1 MPRKSSK
8 GPRIDMHTHVALPE
22 VLELARRVKV
32 RGSGPGKQ
40 NWIPAGSS
48 REHDRQAKAVAKK
61 LVEPKARLKDMDA
74 MRVDIQV
81 VSMNLP
87 TPAYWADGATGRRI
101 ARACNEGIADFVAKV
116 PDRFIGIGAVPLQ
129 DVNRSV
135 RELKYAVNELGLRG
149 VTIPSNI
156 RTRDLGE
163 PRFRKFWAKAE
174 ELDVPVFIHPRGFT
188 HDDRL
193 RKYFL
198 WNTVGQP
205 LEEALVMASLVYE
218 GVMDDYPNLKVVVA
232 HGGGYLPYY
241 PGRGDKAFDSR
252 PETRANIDRKPSDY
266 LKRFYFDSV
275 IFDREMLRTL
285 VKRAGDTHVMMGT
298 DYPRGEIETD
308 PVGFVSRTSG
318 LSASSKERIM
328 SGNAAKLFGIE
339 LT

>member
-22 VLELARRVKV
+22 VLEMARKVKV

-48 REHDRQAKAVAKK
+48 REHNRQAKAVAKT

-81 VSMNLP
+81 IGMNLP

-101 ARACNEGIADFVAKV
+101 ARACNEGIAEFVSKV

-135 RELKYAVNELGLRG
+135 RELHYAVNELGLRG

-328 SGNAAKLFGIE
+328 SGNAAKLFGIGI
-339 LT
+339 

>member
-1 MPRKSSK
+1 
-8 GPRIDMHTHVALPE
+8 MHTHVALPV
-22 VLELARRVKV
+22 VLEMARKVKV
-32 RGSGPGKQ
+32 RGTGPGKQ

-48 REHDRQAKAVAKK
+48 REHDRQARAVAKK
-61 LVEPKARLKDMDA
+61 LVQPKARLADMDA

-81 VSMNLP
+81 ISMNLP

-101 ARACNEGIADFVAKV
+101 ARACNEGIAEFVAKA

-129 DVNRSV
+129 DVSRSV
-135 RELKYAVNELGLRG
+135 RELSYAVNRLGLRG
-149 VTIPSNI
+149 VAIPSNI

-218 GVMDDYPNLKVVVA
+218 GVMDDYPDLKVVVA

-252 PETRANIDRKPSDY
+252 PETRVNIDRKPSDY

-328 SGNAAKLFGIE
+328 SGNAARLFGIE
-339 LT
+339 IT

>member
-1 MPRKSSK
+1 
-8 GPRIDMHTHVALPE
+8 MHTHVALPE
-22 VLELARRVKV
+22 VLEMARKVKV
-32 RGSGPGKQ
+32 RGTGPGKQ

-61 LVEPKARLKDMDA
+61 LVEPKARLEDMDA
-74 MRVDIQV
+74 MGVDIQV
-81 VSMNLP
+81 ISMNLP
-87 TPAYWADGATGRRI
+87 TPAYWADGATGQRI
-101 ARACNEGIADFVAKV
+101 ARACNEGIAEFAAKA

-135 RELKYAVNELGLRG
+135 RELKHAVNRLGLRG
-149 VTIPSNI
+149 VTVPSNI

-218 GVMDDYPNLKVVVA
+218 GVMDDYPDLKVVVA

-275 IFDREMLRTL
+275 IFDRDMLRTL

-328 SGNAAKLFGIE
+328 SGNAAKLFGIGI
-339 LT
+339 

>member
-1 MPRKSSK
+1 
-8 GPRIDMHTHVALPE
+8 MHTHVALPE
-22 VLELARRVKV
+22 VLEMARKVKV

-61 LVEPKARLKDMDA
+61 LVEPKARLADMKA
-74 MRVDIQV
+74 MGVDIQV
-81 VSMNLP
+81 ISMNLP
-87 TPAYWADGATGRRI
+87 TPAYWADGATGQRI
-101 ARACNEGIADFVAKV
+101 ARACNEGIAEFVAKA

-135 RELKYAVNELGLRG
+135 RELNYAVNQLGLRG

-218 GVMDDYPNLKVVVA
+218 GVMDDYPDLKVVVA

-252 PETRANIDRKPSDY
+252 PETRVNIDRKPSDY

-328 SGNAAKLFGIE
+328 SGNAARLFGIGI
-339 LT
+339 

>member
-1 MPRKSSK
+1 
-8 GPRIDMHTHVALPE
+8 MHTHVALPE
-22 VLELARRVKV
+22 VLEMARKVKV

-48 REHDRQAKAVAKK
+48 REHNRQAKAVAKK
-61 LVEPKARLKDMDA
+61 LVEPKARLEDMDA

-81 VSMNLP
+81 ISMNLP
-87 TPAYWADGATGRRI
+87 TPAYWADGATGQRI
-101 ARACNEGIADFVAKV
+101 ARACNEGIADFVAKA

-135 RELKYAVNELGLRG
+135 RELKHAVNELGLRG

-163 PRFRKFWAKAE
+163 PRFRKFWARAE

-218 GVMDDYPNLKVVVA
+218 GVMDDYPGLKVVVA

-252 PETRANIDRKPSDY
+252 PETRVNIDRKPSDY

-285 VKRAGDTHVMMGT
+285 VKRAGDKHVMMGT

-318 LSASSKERIM
+318 LSASSKERIV

-339 LT
+339 IT

>member
-1 MPRKSSK
+1 
-8 GPRIDMHTHVALPE
+8 MHTHVALPE
-22 VLELARRVKV
+22 VLEMARKVKV

-48 REHDRQAKAVAKK
+48 REHNRQAKAVAKK
-61 LVEPKARLKDMDA
+61 LVEPKARLEDMDA

-81 VSMNLP
+81 ISMNLP
-87 TPAYWADGATGRRI
+87 TPAYWADGATGQRI
-101 ARACNEGIADFVAKV
+101 ARACNEGIADFAAKA

-135 RELKYAVNELGLRG
+135 RELKHAVNGLGLRG

-218 GVMDDYPNLKVVVA
+218 GVMDDYPGLKVVVA

-252 PETRANIDRKPSDY
+252 PETRVNIDRKPSDY

-328 SGNAAKLFGIE
+328 SGNAAKLFGIGI
-339 LT
+339 